1 MQIQA
6 VGDSLT
12 RRCIALGLKAETFE
26 EECAVGF
33 LYCVFNMPGTKIT
46 IETMDGNSTEININ
60 QKEEL

>member
-33 LYCVFNMPGTKIT
+33 LFHVFHIPGTKII
-46 IETMDGNSTEININ
+46 IETVDGEQTELNIS
-60 QKEEL
+60 KREDL